1 MVNKHTVDYH
11 SSPSQLTSRIHPVI
25 ILWTPRGFISSESFL
40 NFFLSLYIP
49 SWLRKSFEYMVLRL
63 LANRFISQKIESL
76 HFYSC
81 SQAKLSSRFFIK
93 RPCCICSCQL
103 MYSSPIPNG
112 RVRCFFKAIS
122 PDRYRSGLKTLGSV
136 KTYSSCKTEAMFGS
150 ISAPAGIVYQIYYSI
165 QLFIST
171 VTAYHLL

>member
-25 ILWTPRGFISSESFL
+25 ILWTPRGFISSETFL

-63 LANRFISQKIESL
+63 LANRFIRQKIESL

-81 SQAKLSSRFFIK
+81 SQAKLSSRFLSLPSQAQGNHQFLCVFWRSIFSPAERGRGEEYYGVEKTTKIK
-93 RPCCICSCQL
+93 PTRVLVTSFDKFYNVCNLYIFGCCF
-103 MYSSPIPNG
+103 
-112 RVRCFFKAIS
+112 V
-122 PDRYRSGLKTLGSV
+122 
-136 KTYSSCKTEAMFGS
+136 
-150 ISAPAGIVYQIYYSI
+150 
-165 QLFIST
+165 
-171 VTAYHLL
+171 VT